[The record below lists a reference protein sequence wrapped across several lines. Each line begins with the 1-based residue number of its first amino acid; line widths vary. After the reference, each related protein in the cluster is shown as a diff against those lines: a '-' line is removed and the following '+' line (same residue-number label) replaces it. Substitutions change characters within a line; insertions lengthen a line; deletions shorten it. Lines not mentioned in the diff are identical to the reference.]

1 MACLMKIIKRL
12 GSLTALAI
20 ISVSLST
27 PSWATTITGTFEGAG
42 LVEITPYVGGFP
54 GVPTFYSVPATLNF
68 TLTADGAPSSPDYLA
83 LNITNSVYSLNTA
96 TIVTDPRF
104 IFFLLTSITDG
115 IPGQSAD
122 FADGIMES
130 FEYHAFFLSA
140 DFDLIDPSG
149 EFIGP
154 NGDGDPSN
162 VSIVADITYTI
173 ENASG
178 NVETVFVSFHTVP
191 EPTSLMLAASGGLS
205 FLARALGRTNH
216 RD

>member
-1 MACLMKIIKRL
+1 MKTIKRL
-12 GSLTALAI
+12 GSLAALAI
-20 ISVSLST
+20 ISASIST
-27 PSWATTITGTFEGAG
+27 PSWAATITGTFDGAG
-42 LVEITPYVGGFP
+42 LVEIIPYDNGFP

-68 TLTADGAPSSPDYLA
+68 TLTADGAPSAPDYLA

-96 TIVTDPRF
+96 TIATNPLF
-104 IFFLLTSITDG
+104 TTFLLTSITDG

-122 FADGIMES
+122 SAFGFLDS
-130 FEYHAFFLSA
+130 FGYHAYALSA

-173 ENASG
+173 ENSSG

-191 EPTSLMLAASGGLS
+191 EPTSFVLAASGVLS
-205 FLARALGRTNH
+205 FSAFVLGRTI
-216 RD
+216 RRG